1 MILYIEVI
9 LRLYLKGDDLV
20 FTNKG
25 FIRRVFLTLALVGLL
40 SSAFSA
46 IPAYGSRMFTDV
58 SDDHWAEED
67 IEKIV
72 SAGIMKGYG
81 DGTFRPNEKVN
92 KVQALVTI
100 KRLMNPSSE
109 EIKKARGLYDNI
121 LNKYSLKEEEND
133 AFAVALYK
141 GIINEKM
148 LANEFFTNGVAND
161 SKKLEVCL
169 YLVRAMGL
177 EEQTKNRPATLIF
190 NDTELIP
197 REARPYIDLLIEKKV
212 LNDKGDDKGNF
223 NPNQSLTRA
232 LIATLLSKSYNIIG
246 GIGVDSDVPKQP
258 IVDTNG
264 TLEIVGNVVA
274 KFDSFVLIQTLNK
287 TDSYK
292 VTDKTLISIDGRVG
306 TMDEFEKGMSV
317 KARVKSDNTIVTIC
331 SEKINETF
339 TGNIKSLS
347 LGVSP
352 SISIEYK
359 RENEIGTKTLF
370 LSGETKVNID
380 GKDAYLF
387 NLKEDDFATVEVVN
401 NIVSKI
407 NAESKNGL
415 VKGVLKDKNFDNG
428 FTLVVERE
436 DQTTFEYNVNNVQLD
451 VSRNGQKA
459 TINDV
464 RRGDMLEIGL
474 NYGVVASIDAK
485 SVKGEDEGIIK
496 AILISEEPELTI
508 LNKKNERVT
517 YHISKDIAVKIDN
530 QIKEI
535 YDLRLGYYV
544 KLNLESDEILG
555 LNVEKKNII
564 NEAIGTIE
572 FINADGK
579 LIRIKQDVEKEGISL
594 NLSDKVSIKNM
605 DGKDVSA
612 KDLKVGDKILATGNY
627 DRGYFIADKIVLI
640 K

>member
-1 MILYIEVI
+1 M
-9 LRLYLKGDDLV
+9 

-25 FIRRVFLTLALVGLL
+25 FMKRVFLTLALVGIL
-40 SSAFSA
+40 SSAFLA

-58 SDDHWAEED
+58 PDSHWAEKD
-67 IEKIV
+67 IEKMV

-121 LNKYSLKEEEND
+121 LSKYSLKEEEKD

-148 LANEFFTNGVAND
+148 LANEFFANGVAND

-197 REARPYIDLLIEKKV
+197 KEARPYIDLLIEKKV
-212 LNDKGDDKGNF
+212 LNDNGDDKGNF

-232 LIATLLSKSYNIIG
+232 LMATLLSKSYDIMG
-246 GIGVDSDVPKQP
+246 EKEVDSDVPEQP
-258 IVDTNG
+258 TADTSG
-264 TLEIVGNVVA
+264 TVEIVGNIIA
-274 KFDSFVLIQTLNK
+274 KAGSFVVIQAAEK
-287 TDSYK
+287 TDSYT
-292 VTDKTLISIDGRVG
+292 VTNSTLISIDGKAG
-306 TMDEFEKGMSV
+306 TLDELEKGMSV
-317 KARVKSDNTIVTIC
+317 KARVKGDNTIVAIE

-347 LGVSP
+347 LGASP
-352 SISIEYK
+352 SISIECK
-359 RENEIGTKTLF
+359 EENETKTLF
-370 LSGETKVNID
+370 LSGETKVKID

-387 NLKEDDFATVEVVN
+387 NLKEGDLATVEVVN

-407 NAESKNGL
+407 TAESKNGS
-415 VKGVLKDKNFDNG
+415 VKGVLKDKKFEDG

-436 DQTTFEYNVNNVQLD
+436 DKTTFEYKLNNAQLD
-451 VSRNGQKA
+451 IKRNGEKA
-459 TINDV
+459 TINDI

-474 NYGVVASIDAK
+474 NYGTVASIDAK
-485 SVKGEDEGIIK
+485 SASGEDEGIIK

-508 LNKKNERVT
+508 LNKKNEKVT
-517 YHISKDIAVKIDN
+517 YHISKDAAVKVDN

-535 YDLRLGYYV
+535 YDLRLGYNA
-544 KLNLESDEILG
+544 KLKLESDEIVG
-555 LNVEKKNII
+555 LDVEKKDII

-572 FINADGK
+572 YINADGK
-579 LIRIKQDVEKEGISL
+579 LIRIKQDVAKESISL
-594 NLSDKVSIKNM
+594 NLSDKVSIKDM
-605 DGKDVSA
+605 DGKDVSV
-612 KDLKVGDKILATGNY
+612 KDLKVGDKILATGSY
-627 DRGYFIADKIVLI
+627 DMGYFIANKIVVI

>member
-1 MILYIEVI
+1 M
-9 LRLYLKGDDLV
+9 

-25 FIRRVFLTLALVGLL
+25 FMRRVFLTLALVGIL
-40 SSAFSA
+40 SSAFLA

-58 SDDHWAEED
+58 PDGHWAEKD

-72 SAGIMKGYG
+72 SAGIMEGYE

-109 EIKKARGLYDNI
+109 EIKKARGLYDNV
-121 LNKYSLKEEEND
+121 LSKYSLKEEEKD
-133 AFAVALYK
+133 ALAVALYK

-190 NDTELIP
+190 NDAELIP
-197 REARPYIDLLIEKKV
+197 KEARSYIDLLIEKKV
-212 LNDKGDDKGNF
+212 LNDNGDEKGNF

-232 LIATLLSKSYNIIG
+232 LMATLLSKSYDIVSG
-246 GIGVDSDVPKQP
+246 KEVDSDVPEQP
-258 IVDTNG
+258 AVDTSG
-264 TLEIVGNVVA
+264 TVEITGNIVEKAGNFVV
-274 KFDSFVLIQTLNK
+274 IQTSDK
-287 TDSYK
+287 TDSYT
-292 VTDKTLISIDGRVG
+292 VTNSTLISIDGKTG
-306 TMDEFEKGMSV
+306 TLNELEKGMSIKAMV
-317 KARVKSDNTIVTIC
+317 KDDNTIVTIG

-347 LGVSP
+347 LGASP

-359 RENEIGTKTLF
+359 EENGTKTLF
-370 LSGETKVNID
+370 LSGETKVKID

-387 NLKEDDFATVEVVN
+387 NLKEGDLVTVEVVN
-401 NIVSKI
+401 NIASKI
-407 NAESKNGL
+407 TAESKNGS
-415 VKGVLKDKNFDNG
+415 VKGVLKDKKFEDG
-428 FTLVVERE
+428 FILVVERE
-436 DQTTFEYNVNNVQLD
+436 DKTTFEYNLNNAQLD
-451 VSRNGQKA
+451 IKRNGEKA
-459 TINDV
+459 TINDI
-464 RRGDMLEIGL
+464 RKGDMLEIGL
-474 NYGVVASIDAK
+474 NYGTVASIDAE
-485 SVKGEDEGIIK
+485 SVNGEDEGIIK
-496 AILISEEPELTI
+496 AVLISEEPELTI

-517 YHISKDIAVKIDN
+517 YYISKDVAIKIDN
-530 QIKEI
+530 QIREI
-535 YDLRLGYYV
+535 YDLRLGYHA
-544 KLNLESDEILG
+544 KLKLESDEIVG
-555 LNVEKKNII
+555 LDVEKKDII

-572 FINADGK
+572 YINTDGK
-579 LIRIKQDVEKEGISL
+579 LIRIKQDVAKESISL
-594 NLSDKVSIKNM
+594 NISDKVSIKDM
-605 DGKDVSA
+605 DGKDVSV

-627 DRGYFIADKIVLI
+627 DMGYFIANKIVVI